1 MKEIKE
7 IMLPS
12 LGEAFLPFLLFL
24 RDLKHAGWLDL
35 FYYPKEMKEI
45 KEILLPSLC
54 EALSAISALS
64 AGNKHLPRENR
75 IVPQK

>member
-1 MKEIKE
+1 
-7 IMLPS
+7 MLPS

-45 KEILLPSLC
+45 QVSDIALGRPSASKLQGQ
-54 EALSAISALS
+54 EL
-64 AGNKHLPRENR
+64 
-75 IVPQK
+75 QKVK